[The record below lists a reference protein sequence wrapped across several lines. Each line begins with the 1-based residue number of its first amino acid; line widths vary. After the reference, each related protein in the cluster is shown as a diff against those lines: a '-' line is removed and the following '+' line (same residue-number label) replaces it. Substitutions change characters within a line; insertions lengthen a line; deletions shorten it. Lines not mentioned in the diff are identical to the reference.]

1 MISLLVKSPKLTNHY
16 SDNNILELKISQ
28 ISNTYLKKINSEIKE
43 IGNTHQISG
52 HSGQKRRKN
61 KHQILIKDCNKYPSR
76 IIFEIRTGVKFLIEM
91 H

>member
-52 HSGQKRRKN
+52 TKAKKEEKIN
-61 KHQILIKDCNKYPSR
+61 IKYLSR
-76 IIFEIRTGVKFLIEM
+76 IVTNNHQGLSSKFGQVSNF
-91 H
+91 

>member
-52 HSGQKRRKN
+52 HSGTKAKKEEKIN
-61 KHQILIKDCNKYPSR
+61 IKYLSR
-76 IIFEIRTGVKFLIEM
+76 IVTNTHQGLSSKFGQVSNF
-91 H
+91 